1 MKYRQT
7 APAVRLLR
15 TVRLALH
22 VLRGLLSAALLFP
35 FLAPSA
41 RSGLIRNWS
50 AKLLLILCIRLTT
63 RGDLPRR
70 GERGIL
76 FAANHISW
84 LDIFLLNAAH
94 PMRFVAKSEVRG
106 WPLAGFLAARAGTLF
121 LDRSRRRDA
130 GRANR
135 DIESALREGD
145 FVALFPEGTTT
156 DGCRVRHFHAALLQ
170 PAIDAD
176 APLRAVA
183 IRYACENGEPDTA
196 PAYIDDLSF
205 GDSLRNILRR
215 PAIQAELHFAAPLAP
230 HGRNRRELAGTL
242 HNAISGVLFPAHP
255 ARPPNPLTESPEV
268 KPAGG

>member
-1 MKYRQT
+1 MNRQT
-7 APAVRLLR
+7 APVTRLLR
-15 TVRLALH
+15 TARLALH
-22 VLRGLLSAALLFP
+22 ALRGLLTAALLFP
-35 FLAPSA
+35 FLAPPT
-41 RSGLIRNWS
+41 RGKLIRVWS
-50 AKLLLILCIRLTT
+50 AKLLAILRIRLTI
-63 RGDLPRR
+63 RGGVPWQ
-70 GERGIL
+70 GGGGIL

-84 LDIFLLNAAH
+84 LDIFLLNAVH

-121 LDRSRRRDA
+121 LDRNSRRDA

-135 DIESALREGD
+135 DIENALREGH

-156 DGCRVRHFHAALLQ
+156 DGRQVRHFHAALLQ

-176 APLRAVA
+176 TPLQAVA
-183 IRYACENGEPDTA
+183 VRYSGENGEPDTA
-196 PAYIDDLSF
+196 PAYIDNLSF

-215 PAIQAELHFAAPLAP
+215 PAIQAELHFTALLTP

-242 HNAISGVLFPAHP
+242 HNAISGALFPTPTASH
-255 ARPPNPLTESPEV
+255 EV

>member
-1 MKYRQT
+1 MNYPQT
-7 APAVRLLR
+7 APITRLAR
-15 TVRLALH
+15 ATSLALH

-35 FLAPSA
+35 FLAPCA
-41 RSGLIRNWS
+41 RSRLVRNWS
-50 AKLLLILCIRLTT
+50 AKLLDILRIRLTI
-63 RGDLPRR
+63 RGDAPRLS
-70 GERGIL
+70 GCGGGIL
-76 FAANHISW
+76 LAANHISW
-84 LDIFLLNAAH
+84 LDIFLLNAVH

-106 WPLAGFLAARAGTLF
+106 WPLVGFLSARTGTLF
-121 LDRSRRRDA
+121 LDRSSRRDA

-156 DGCRVRHFHAALLQ
+156 DGRQVRHFHAALLQ

-176 APLRAVA
+176 APLQAVA
-183 IRYACENGEPDTA
+183 IRYTGENGEPDTA

-215 PAIQAELHFAAPLAP
+215 PAIQAELHFTALLAP

-242 HNAISGVLFPAHP
+242 HNAISDTLFPA
-255 ARPPNPLTESPEV
+255 RPG
-268 KPAGG
+268 AG